1 MYHAYMNVISA
12 MCPGSAGD
20 RTPPE
25 FTVVPDLDT
34 CNLEEQTIDHH
45 SPALDVP
52 EERIRRFVM
61 KEVKIK
67 LERGHSVSD
76 IEEHLSN
83 AAELTGG
90 KQIPTSW
97 PNVLKLMKLLGYTN
111 PQHYKVCAARD
122 HSFLLKSSKQHPSG
136 TPTELESM

>member
-1 MYHAYMNVISA
+1 MGA
-12 MCPGSAGD
+12 
-20 RTPPE
+20 T
-25 FTVVPDLDT
+25 
-34 CNLEEQTIDHH
+34 
-45 SPALDVP
+45 AL
-52 EERIRRFVM
+52 

-76 IEEHLSN
+76 IEDHLSN

-111 PQHYKVCAARD
+111 PQHYKVCTARD
-122 HSFLLKSSKQHPSG
+122 HSYLLKSKHPC
-136 TPTELESM
+136 PVCQRPWHDCID

>member
-76 IEEHLSN
+76 IEEHLCN

-90 KQIPTSW
+90 KFPMCA
-97 PNVLKLMKLLGYTN
+97 VLTVLSISLACYSMPAEILAISPSSSMKMG
-111 PQHYKVCAARD
+111 
-122 HSFLLKSSKQHPSG
+122 
-136 TPTELESM
+136 